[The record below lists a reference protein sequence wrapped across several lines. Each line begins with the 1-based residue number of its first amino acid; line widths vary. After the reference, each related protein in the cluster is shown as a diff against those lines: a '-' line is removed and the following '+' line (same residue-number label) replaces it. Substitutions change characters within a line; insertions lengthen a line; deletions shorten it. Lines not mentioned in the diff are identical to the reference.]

1 MKNVIIQ
8 VLNSLFVLAIMTVG
22 FIFIGAFVEYK
33 ALNGANIYASMLF
46 GFAVCFIL
54 AAATYVT
61 IKELLK
67 GY

>member
-33 ALNGANIYASMLF
+33 ALNGANIYASMSF
-46 GFAVCFIL
+46 GFAVCFSL